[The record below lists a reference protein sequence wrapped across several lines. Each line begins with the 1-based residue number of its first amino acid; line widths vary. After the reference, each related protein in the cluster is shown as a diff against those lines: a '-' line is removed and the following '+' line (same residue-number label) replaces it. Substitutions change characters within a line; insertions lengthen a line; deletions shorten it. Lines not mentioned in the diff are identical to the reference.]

1 MKLQALKKET
11 NRLLEKLP
19 KDADWDDLMYH
30 IYVRKKVDA
39 GLRDSE
45 EGRVFTSDQ
54 IRKSLKISR

>member
-1 MKLQALKKET
+1 MTRQALKKET
-11 NRLLEKLP
+11 NRMLEKLP

-45 EGRVFTSDQ
+45 AGRVFTSDQ

>member
-54 IRKSLKISR
+54 IRKSLKISL